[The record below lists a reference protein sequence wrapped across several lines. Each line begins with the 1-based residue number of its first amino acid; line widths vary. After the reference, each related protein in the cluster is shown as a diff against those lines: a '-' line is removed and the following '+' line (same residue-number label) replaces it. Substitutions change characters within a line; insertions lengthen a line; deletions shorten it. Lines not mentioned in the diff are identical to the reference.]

1 MQETLVCESC
11 NKSWKRQ
18 VSRGRKPKL
27 CKQCFKKSINKPSQ
41 VSPKPEKI
49 ATKIEEVVQVEKK
62 ETASITAGDVFRAVF
77 PASTDS
83 KKLIEE
89 TKNGSVWSCKKCGAT
104 LEVHVPLSDI
114 PTHRCG
120 VSSRSSYYERVLT
133 K

>member
-27 CKQCFKKSINKPSQ
+27 CKQCFKKTIENNSQ
-41 VSPKPEKI
+41 VVSKTKDPVPVEK
-49 ATKIEEVVQVEKK
+49 VEKK
-62 ETASITAGDVFRAVF
+62 ESVNITPGDVFKAIF
-77 PASTDS
+77 PSSTDA

-89 TKNGSVWSCKKCGAT
+89 TKNGSLWKCNKCNAT

-114 PTHRCG
+114 PTHKCG
-120 VSSRSSYYERVLT
+120 VSSRSVYYERVLT